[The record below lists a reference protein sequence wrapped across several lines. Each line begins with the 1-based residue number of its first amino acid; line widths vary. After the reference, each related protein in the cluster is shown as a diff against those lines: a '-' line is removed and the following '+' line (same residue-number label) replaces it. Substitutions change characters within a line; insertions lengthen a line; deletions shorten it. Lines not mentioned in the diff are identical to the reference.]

1 MNHAEQQL
9 SRTLRSLVYNLELAA
24 YNMRTSQAFVEDAVL
39 AGMLGADAQRL
50 ALAAEAMQGL
60 LGEVQDG
67 RISRLQQRQ
76 DERRLS

>member
-9 SRTLRSLVYNLELAA
+9 SKTLRSLVYNLELAS

-67 RISRLQQRQ
+67 RICRLQQQQ
-76 DERRLS
+76 DGRRAG

>member
-9 SRTLRSLVYNLELAA
+9 SKTLRSLVYNLELAS

-67 RISRLQQRQ
+67 RISRLQQ
-76 DERRLS
+76 DGRRAV

>member
-9 SRTLRSLVYNLELAA
+9 SKTLRSLVYNLELAS

-50 ALAAEAMQGL
+50 SLAAEAMQGL

-67 RISRLQQRQ
+67 RISRLQPQ
-76 DERRLS
+76 DGRRAV

>member
-9 SRTLRSLVYNLELAA
+9 SKTLRSLVYNLELAS

-67 RISRLQQRQ
+67 RISRLQQ
-76 DERRLS
+76 DGRRLG